1 MKGFTQMANIVF
13 KLSDKDITTLMSRIT
28 FDTEN
33 LPQGMKARA
42 KYQNTTVNIYQSGK
56 VMFQGNHAEAVSK
69 ELLPQHSQLNTNK
82 TKKKNMSN
90 SSLEQTL
97 MYDQFN
103 CIGSDEAGSG
113 DYFGPLT
120 VCAAFVT
127 KEHVPILKTLGVDD
141 SKKLTDTKIVELAEQ
156 LVAFIPHSLLTLHND
171 KYNIQQAKGW
181 TQVKM
186 KAVLHNE
193 AIKNVLEKIDS
204 SQLDYIVIDQFAKR
218 EVYSHYAL
226 SDIPLPKK
234 TKFETKGESKS
245 LAIAVASII
254 SRYAFI
260 TYMDQISKYINM
272 TIPKGAGAKVDVIAA
287 KIIKKYGLS
296 RLDTISKKHFKNRE
310 KAQKI
315 LKPL

>member
-1 MKGFTQMANIVF
+1 MANIVF

-82 TKKKNMSN
+82 TKKKNMTN